1 MRSVSL
7 FLCAFLSTAVLC
19 GQGASG
25 TITGTVTDPSGA
37 VISNAAVQIRN
48 QATGQTYTATS
59 TATGNYTQTQL
70 PVAAYDLTVAVSGFK
85 TYNRVGL
92 DLAAAQ
98 IMRIDVPLEVGAVG
112 DTVTVTAEA
121 SLLKTESGDVTRN
134 VTVSQLN
141 TLPVLNIGGGGST
154 NTNGFRDPLGVAL
167 MIPGVQYAAN
177 SSMVVNGVP
186 NGSIQIRI
194 EGQVSGQTGSLRN
207 FTGMGQASVESV
219 QEVAVQT
226 SNFAA
231 EFGAVGGGIFNV
243 TMKSGTNQ
251 FHGSAYDYVANEAL
265 NSATPY
271 TGLRSPTKRH
281 NFGGTFGGPVKLG
294 PVYNGT
300 NKTFFFGGY
309 EQFREDI
316 RVNLG
321 AAALPTVPIPAYR
334 TGNFAQVI
342 TGSGNAAG
350 PLPLRVGANN
360 YVDPLGRSGFNSG
373 TIFNPTSAQTVRCV
387 TSGATG
393 QPNCNNGSDIQ
404 VRDPFVGNQIPVS
417 LFDPVAVKI
426 VGLIPGPL
434 GPNAANG
441 QSGSNYQNPFLSS
454 RRSHI
459 PSFKIDHSVNAN
471 NRLSFYYQKTQTGV
485 QYTTPNGA
493 ADGLPEPI
501 TVAIGSYAITHTA
514 RLSWDYTV
522 KPTILLH
529 VGAGWFLNNFDTHAG
544 TTDYDAV
551 KELGLR
557 GATVNRTFPQIQN
570 VQPNGATG
578 SAGVGTGGMSNL
590 GPGNQSTAGAE
601 RRPSGVASLTWV
613 KDNHTFKLGGEW
625 RGERY
630 PAQSF
635 TNTSGTYQFGSNST
649 IQNALQNITLSQG
662 TTGFAFASFLM
673 GNVTSYSLALPTAV
687 STGKQQW
694 ALYAQDTWKVT
705 RKFTLDYGLRWDYG
719 GYARERW
726 GRNANFDPLV
736 ANPSAG
742 GHPGGQIFEATCK
755 CNFAANYPYAVGPR
769 LGFAYQ
775 INNKT
780 VLRGGFGVVYNSTG
794 TAGGAAS
801 NTASGGTPGFGQWL
815 GLLKDGMPSS
825 VVPQWPVYEANVG
838 QAPGTVV
845 PAPQYLDPN
854 AGRPARQYQWSV
866 GLQREITRDL
876 VVEASYV
883 ANRGVWWSGL
893 PAASQLATFNVTSV
907 ADLARYGFQVGN
919 TADAALLTPLL
930 SSLTTGQRSTLA
942 ARGVNLPYS
951 NFPSSR
957 TVRQMLVPFPQ
968 YSTALLPTLAPLGKT
983 WYDSLQTTVTKR
995 FSHGL
1000 TFNGSYT
1007 WSKTLDLMDTPD
1019 TFNRSLGK
1027 NLSNN
1032 DLPHQLRLT
1041 AEYQLPN
1048 LRNSGVPVLSNS
1060 WVSYALRD
1068 WGIGWYMQ
1076 YQSANILQRPATNT
1090 TIPISQWL
1098 GRGPGPAQYVAGQP
1112 LYTTN
1117 WTDYDGNVHTDEL
1130 DINCHCYDPTK
1141 TIVLN
1146 RNAWQSVPDGQWAN
1160 QFTSIRQFRGIRQ
1173 PQENLNLSRSF
1184 RFGKDGKVMLNVRGE
1199 FQNIF
1204 NRTRLPNPSVATF
1217 TGNPTVQPS
1226 GANAGLYNGGFGTV
1240 VPLSGTANARTGLLI
1255 GRLTF

>member
-1 MRSVSL
+1 MRYFKLICSVL
-7 FLCAFLSTAVLC
+7 FASTAIW
-19 GQGASG
+19 GQGAAGS
-25 TITGTVTDPSGA
+25 ITGTVTDPSGA
-37 VISNAAVQIRN
+37 VIANAAVQIRN
-48 QATGQTYTATS
+48 GATGQTYTATS
-59 TATGNYTQTQL
+59 TSTGNYTQTQL
-70 PVAAYDLTVAVSGFK
+70 PVGAYNLSVSVAGFK
-85 TYNRVGL
+85 TYSRPGL

-134 VTVSQLN
+134 VNVSQLN
-141 TLPVLNIGGGGST
+141 TLPVLNIGGNGST

-186 NGSIQIRI
+186 NGNMQIRI
-194 EGQVSGQTGSLRN
+194 EGQVSGQTGSLRS

-231 EFGAVGGGIFNV
+231 EFGAVGGAIFNV

-265 NSATPY
+265 NSYTPY

-321 AAALPTVPIPAYR
+321 AALLPTVPIQAYR
-334 TGNFAQVI
+334 DGNFSQVI

-350 PLPLRVGANN
+350 PLALRVGTAN
-360 YVDPLGRSGFNSG
+360 YIDPLGRSGFNSG
-373 TIFNPTSAQTVRCV
+373 TIFDPNSVQTVRCV
-387 TSGATG
+387 TTGAAG
-393 QPNCNNGSDIQ
+393 QPNCNNGSDYQ
-404 VRDPFVGNQIPVS
+404 VRNAFAGNQIPVS
-417 LFDPVAVKI
+417 LFDPVSVKI
-426 VGLIPGPL
+426 LKLVPQPL
-434 GPNAANG
+434 GPNAASG
-441 QSGSNYQNPFLSS
+441 QLGSNYQNPFLSS

-459 PSFKIDHSVNAN
+459 PSFKIDHAVNPN
-471 NRLSFYYQKTQTGV
+471 QRLSFYYQKTQTGV

-493 ADGLPEPI
+493 ADGLPEPV

-514 RLSWDYTV
+514 RLSWDYTL
-522 KPTILLH
+522 KPTLLLH

-544 TTDYDAV
+544 TIDYNAVTD
-551 KELGLR
+551 LGLK
-557 GATVNRTFPQIQN
+557 GATVNRTFPQIQS
-570 VQPNGATG
+570 GG
-578 SAGVGTGGMSNL
+578 SAGVGIGGMSNL

-613 KDNHTFKLGGEW
+613 KGNHTFKLGGEW

-630 PAQSF
+630 PARSF
-635 TNTSGTYQFGSNST
+635 TNTSGTYSFSSAST
-649 IQNALQNITLSQG
+649 IQSALQNITLSQG
-662 TTGFAFASFLM
+662 STGFSFASFLM
-673 GNVTSYSLALPTAV
+673 GNVTGYSLALPTAV

-694 ALYAQDTWKVT
+694 GLYLQDTWKLT
-705 RKFTLDYGLRWDYG
+705 RKLTLDYGLRWDYG

-736 ANPSAG
+736 INNSAAGHAG
-742 GHPGGQIFEATCK
+742 GQVFEATCK
-755 CNFAANYPYAVGPR
+755 CNFASNYPYAMGPR

-775 INNKT
+775 INSKT
-780 VLRGGFGVVYNSTG
+780 VIRGGIGVVYSSTG
-794 TAGGAAS
+794 TVGGAAA
-801 NTASGGTPGFGQWL
+801 NTASGGTPGFGQFL
-815 GLLKDGMPSS
+815 GQLKDGIPSS
-825 VVPQWPVYEANVG
+825 VAPQWPVYDANVG

-845 PAPQYLDPN
+845 AAPAYLDPN

-876 VVEASYV
+876 VVEATYV
-883 ANRGVWWSGL
+883 ANRGVWW
-893 PAASQLATFNVTSV
+893 PAANLGAFNITGV
-907 ADLARYGFQVGN
+907 ADLSRYGFQVGN
-919 TADAALLTPLL
+919 TADAALLTPLISGLTPAQKSAL
-930 SSLTTGQRSTLA
+930 SA
-942 ARGVNLPYS
+942 KGVNLPYS

-968 YSTALLPTLAPLGKT
+968 YSTTLAPTLAPLGNT
-983 WYDSLQTTVTKR
+983 WYDSLQATVTKR

-1007 WSKTLDLMDTPD
+1007 WSKTLDLMDSPD

-1027 NLSNN
+1027 NLSAN

-1048 LRNSGVPVLSNS
+1048 LRNSGVAVLSNS
-1060 WVSYALRD
+1060 VVAYALKD

-1076 YQSANILQRPATNT
+1076 YQSAPILARPATNT
-1090 TIPISQWL
+1090 LTPISQWL
-1098 GRGPGPAQYVAGQP
+1098 GRGPGNAQYVDGQP
-1112 LYTTN
+1112 LYSTN
-1117 WTDYDGNVHTDEL
+1117 WTDYSGKVHTDEL

-1146 RNAWQSVPDGQWAN
+1146 PAAWSSVPNGQWAN
-1160 QFTSIRQFRGIRQ
+1160 QFTSIRQFRGIRT
-1173 PQENLNLSRSF
+1173 PQENLNLSRNF
-1184 RFGKDGKVMLNVRGE
+1184 RMGKDGKIQLNVRGE
-1199 FQNIF
+1199 FQNVF
-1204 NRTRLPNPSVATF
+1204 NRTRLPNPSIATF
-1217 TGNPTVQPS
+1217 TAAPTVQAT
-1226 GANAGLYNGGFGTV
+1226 GANAGLYNAGFGTV
-1240 VPLSGTANARTGLLI
+1240 VPLSGTGGARTGLLI